1 MYDFGSC
8 KICRPAV
15 ICSTNGGLD
24 LLKLL
29 GFCFQYILFRLEAK
43 QLQVVYR
50 GLFWWRGCAFECL
63 GVVCLFVCVCVLLL
77 FLMLLVVFLLLV
89 VADYFRT
96 LPERSVHTIPYRRDP
111 ASLLS
116 EGFQCNILVLSFHVF
131 SQTCFC
137 CFYLLMQLPLLIAWQ
152 VQAKLH
158 SLDA

>member
-1 MYDFGSC
+1 MF
-8 KICRPAV
+8 
-15 ICSTNGGLD
+15 
-24 LLKLL
+24 
-29 GFCFQYILFRLEAK
+29 FYILFRLEAK

-50 GLFWWRGCAFECL
+50 GLFWSRGCAFECL
-63 GVVCLFVCVCVLLL
+63 GAVCLCVCVLLL

-116 EGFQCNILVLSFHVF
+116 EGFQCNILVLLFHVF
-131 SQTCFC
+131 SQTCYDMF
-137 CFYLLMQLPLLIAWQ
+137 LLLLPIDASQPLKKMPWQ
-152 VQAKLH
+152 VQGWQSKLD